1 MGDGLYHFVKVLG
14 VTAKSL
20 HEQSKLKRS
29 NNRGSRNGS
38 EPTKKKNNPY
48 LLYT

>member
-29 NNRGSRNGS
+29 NNRGSRNGDC
-38 EPTKKKNNPY
+38 KKLNNPH